1 METQTYNNKNGII
14 APPGN
19 ICMCCGKEI
28 LHNEYANYHIPIYKE
43 EDRTNLLVYK
53 SVKFRK
59 IGILVTR
66 CAKCEKIQKKA
77 ELISMYYS
85 FGIGLSIVSIG
96 LLLIFFMENMRNL
109 GIVLIV
115 LGIITGALLW
125 SSKGEDKAT
134 DFLEKKQVLS
144 KENAAAQYE
153 EVREL
158 LRSGWSFQ
166 EPEVSKI

>member
-1 METQTYNNKNGII
+1 
-14 APPGN
+14 
-19 ICMCCGKEI
+19 
-28 LHNEYANYHIPIYKE
+28 
-43 EDRTNLLVYK
+43 
-53 SVKFRK
+53 
-59 IGILVTR
+59 
-66 CAKCEKIQKKA
+66 
-77 ELISMYYS
+77 MYYS

-96 LLLIFFMENMRNL
+96 LLLLFFMENMRNL